1 MQRSQIIPHVPPPKA
16 FMYDDVFE
24 HGEWDKVVCGGD
36 GGEEGVTEVSF
47 ELDAEGGEDEEGF
60 CELESGM
67 GDGGMGDGK
76 EREDGGRTV
85 ENLGA
90 AGPDEP
96 CQYDPDPDS
105 ND

>member
-67 GDGGMGDGK
+67 GGWWMGK
-76 EREDGGRTV
+76 REGGRRTYRG
-85 ENLGA
+85 ELGCS
-90 AGPDEP
+90 GPRRAMSVRP
-96 CQYDPDPDS
+96 RSRFQ
-105 ND
+105 